1 MAAAPSP
8 ISPFDQFA
16 IGELCP
22 LGVVV
27 FDNQGSIVFVND
39 LFQEL
44 TGLSADHLIGKSE
57 HKLNQAF
64 SQISPPSTGHSYF
77 SCNET
82 TGSVII
88 FKAKPSKKSLFEG
101 HCS

>member
-8 ISPFDQFA
+8 TSPFDQFA

-44 TGLSADHLIGKSE
+44 TGLSADQLIGKSK
-57 HKLNQAF
+57 HKLNQ
-64 SQISPPSTGHSYF
+64 YF
-77 SCNET
+77 FPNKRP
-82 TGSVII
+82 
-88 FKAKPSKKSLFEG
+88 FYRPLLFFLQ
-101 HCS
+101 